1 MVEELPD
8 GGHVAAVAVSV
19 ENQIILYWQVYD
31 LKKLDTISFYQ
42 ILDLL
47 RTGFRLLRY
56 SGRMVPDGDDS
67 GTVFRLDSVLGSH
80 SGRLDSHGSIRT
92 PTGGRKSGV
101 SHRPWGKSRWHPDY
115 EFPKA
120 PS

>member
-47 RTGFRLLRY
+47 RDTSADIYRDRCPV
-56 SGRMVPDGDDS
+56 SA
-67 GTVFRLDSVLGSH
+67 
-80 SGRLDSHGSIRT
+80 
-92 PTGGRKSGV
+92 RKPRAEGADM
-101 SHRPWGKSRWHPDY
+101 RRKR
-115 EFPKA
+115 
-120 PS
+120 